1 MKNARRFCPSALTN
15 VRPRVANLRTTGA
28 RWQTGQ
34 SMIRSRGFLLIEMLV
49 AFAFLA
55 VAIGFV
61 VRLVN
66 SGRQLDHASHQQLAS
81 QMLVDSL
88 AERLSIH
95 RFEELPEAIVQ
106 LEREVQTQRPDANVR
121 IIADPFV
128 SDQRSGLHVTISGSA
143 GLNEGNAKAHLWCLE
158 SVQ

>member
-1 MKNARRFCPSALTN
+1 MKNPTMSCRSALTDGW
-15 VRPRVANLRTTGA
+15 PGVANLRNTGTW
-28 RWQTGQ
+28 RQTRQ
-34 SMIRSRGFLLIEMLV
+34 SMNRSRGFMLIEMLV

-55 VAIGFV
+55 VAIGAV

-66 SGRQLDHASHQQLAS
+66 SGRELDRASYQQLAT

-95 RFEELPEAIVQ
+95 RFEELRAAIVQ

-121 IIADPFV
+121 IIVDPFV
-128 SDQRSGLHVTISGSA
+128 SGQRSGLHVTISGSA

>member
-1 MKNARRFCPSALTN
+1 MKNPTMSCQSALTDGW
-15 VRPRVANLRTTGA
+15 PRVASARTTGA
-28 RWQTGQ
+28 RWQTRQ
-34 SMIRSRGFLLIEMLV
+34 SMNRSRGFMLIEMLV

-55 VAIGFV
+55 VAIGAV

-66 SGRQLDHASHQQLAS
+66 SGRELDRASYQQLAT

-95 RFEELPEAIVQ
+95 RFEELRAAIVQ